1 MVAEAREEPNPEAHR
16 SLPTALRETTPTPTP
31 QSETTQVRPNGG
43 NTTVWIPSDFV
54 D

>member
-16 SLPTALRETTPTPTP
+16 SLPTALRETT
-31 QSETTQVRPNGG
+31 QVRPNGG